1 MSILT
6 EGQSA
11 VRCPFLLKMTCNDV
25 SILRMTCNDVS
36 ILRMTCNDVSIL
48 TEDDL

>member
-1 MSILT
+1 M
-6 EGQSA
+6 
-11 VRCPFLLKMTCNDV
+11 CPFL
-25 SILRMTCNDVS
+25 LRMTCNDVS